1 MKLRQRIVLMAGVLG
16 LGVTTTVNTADA
28 QIWANYDAVIENIFY
43 NPLAGGT
50 LIPDNLFRDFVGNAD
65 ADDGVASGIRV
76 GFDFDYNGNM
86 YFNDS
91 TSAGYQTNPAIVN
104 VGINGWV
111 TIGARPVPVVTND
124 NNYLFLSN
132 EPNNTVAPFWGDH
145 YYRTLEP
152 GYTQSRI
159 SYGTSYRPDPNPNA
173 PSGSVLGTFTVE
185 WRDLNINNKA
195 NPSSIASFQVK
206 IVQND
211 LANGIDFNDQRARI
225 EFHYGPIGNV
235 GQVTTDGAS
244 VGIEDSIGF
253 THMNGLFQS
262 SFNDEQDTRLNTTE
276 RTSCWPPAGCMPGRV
291 IVFEPEGRAS
301 FDDWGDGDVN
311 LDQVNNPDPVV
322 RRHQNRFVTLTDADL
337 ILRSRA
343 QAYPAMDSVEGRGA
357 FHGDANHNGRYQNP
371 LFPGINFYRVT
382 SYDAAYILLYLAA
395 KLPVLPWPEP
405 LPVPAYKGT
414 ESNSTVVSG
423 VVADNT
429 NIRITGSTLR
439 MPLVLRGSV
448 NGALGLEMNV
458 ASSNTNILRFAGT
471 RSVEGAIMQFNAADG
486 KVVLASA
493 GKFDDGAVIG
503 YLEFNIVSNGE
514 AEVALTNI
522 MVNDEMYAD
531 NSTKVVA
538 GTASVGS
545 NTRGYSIEQNT
556 PNPFALGQDAYT
568 TIAFNLGAQEN
579 VTLRVY
585 DVLGNVV
592 RTLATGET
600 FGMGSHSLK
609 WDGRD
614 NSGNIVANGMY
625 YYQLTTA
632 NFVETVKMQVVR

>member
-16 LGVTTTVNTADA
+16 LGLTSTVNTADA

-65 ADDGVASGIRV
+65 PDDGVANGIPV
-76 GFDFDYNGNM
+76 GFSFDYNGNM
-86 YFNDS
+86 YNWDGNNLPGS
-91 TSAGYQTNPAIVN
+91 TARVN
-104 VGINGWV
+104 VGINGWI
-111 TIGARPVPVVTND
+111 TIGPRVTPVVTND

-152 GYTQSRI
+152 GYTASRI
-159 SYGTSYRPDPNPNA
+159 SYGTTYRPDPNPDA
-173 PSGSVLGTFTVE
+173 PPGSVLGTFTVE
-185 WRDLNINNKA
+185 WKDLNINNKA
-195 NPSSIASFQVK
+195 NPQSIASFQVK

-211 LANGIDFNDQRARI
+211 LANGQTFDDQRARI
-225 EFHYGPIGNV
+225 EFHYGPIGNT

-253 THMNGLFQS
+253 THMNGMFPS
-262 SFNDEQDTRLNTTE
+262 SIANEDSTRLNTTK
-276 RTSCWPPAGCMPGRV
+276 RTACWPPATCLPGRA
-291 IVFEPEGRAS
+291 IVFAPEGRAS

-311 LDQVNNPDPVV
+311 LDQENNPDPVV
-322 RRHQNRFVTLTDADL
+322 RRHQNLFVTLTDADL

-343 QAYPAMDSVEGRGA
+343 QAYPPLDSIEGRAA
-357 FHGDANHNGRYQNP
+357 FHGDANHNGRYQNS

-382 SYDAAYILLYLAA
+382 SLDAAYILLYLAA

-405 LPVPAYKGT
+405 LPMPAYKGT
-414 ESNSTVVSG
+414 ESNTSVVSA
-423 VVADNT
+423 VVADNK
-429 NIRITGSTLR
+429 NIRIAGSTLL
-439 MPLVLRGSV
+439 MPVVLRGSV
-448 NGALGLEMNV
+448 NGALGVEMNV
-458 ASSNTNILRFAGT
+458 ASLNTNVLQFAGT
-471 RSVEGAIMQFNAADG
+471 RSAEGGMMQANIADG
-486 KVVLASA
+486 KIALATA
-493 GKFDDGAVIG
+493 GKFEDGAVIG

-514 AEVALTNI
+514 AEIRLTNI
-522 MVNDEMYAD
+522 SVNDEIYAD

-538 GTASVGS
+538 GTASVGG
-545 NTRGYSIEQNT
+545 NTMGYSIEQNA
-556 PNPFALGQDAYT
+556 PNPFAVGENAYT
-568 TIAFNLGAQEN
+568 SIGFTLGAQEN

-592 RTLATGET
+592 RTLASGET
-600 FGMGSHSLK
+600 FGQGPHSVN

-614 NSGNIVANGMY
+614 NTGNIVANGMY

-632 NFVETVKMQVVR
+632 NFVQTVKMQVVR